1 MGDITYQSES
11 RTQLRRQM
19 KPFWVIMWGFLKEVN
34 TNRLGHED
42 HLGRHLP
49 MYCESYLHPK
59 PEKGMLLSGL
69 QRHLLESGTSA
80 VKGGAFRLG
89 LDLHLTYGRLWR
101 FLNYR
106 ITVVASFYMSTY
118 VNSLLPICVLSI
130 LCLQKMKMLSNAM
143 GTPSFQIAIGLGD
156 SSLTMWPSF

>member
-1 MGDITYQSES
+1 ML
-11 RTQLRRQM
+11 TQVDWVM
-19 KPFWVIMWGFLKEVN
+19 KTIP
-34 TNRLGHED
+34 T
-42 HLGRHLP
+42 LGRHHP
-49 MYCESYLHPK
+49 MYHESYLHPK

-69 QRHLLESGTSA
+69 QRHLLLQSGTST

-89 LDLHLTYGRLWR
+89 LGLHLTYRRLWR
-101 FLNYR
+101 FLDYR
-106 ITVVASFYMSTY
+106 ITVAASFYMCTY

-156 SSLTMWPSF
+156 SSLTM